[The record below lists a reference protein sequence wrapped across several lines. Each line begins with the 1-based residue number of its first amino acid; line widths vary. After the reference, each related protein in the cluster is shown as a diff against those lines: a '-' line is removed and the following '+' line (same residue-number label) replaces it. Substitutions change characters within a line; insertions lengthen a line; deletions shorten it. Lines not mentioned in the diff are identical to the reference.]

1 MNTLANLDK
10 PPFFA
15 AVYLTPDL
23 TPGFEA
29 DAGLHSEA
37 AATITAL
44 AMILHG
50 FVGFRDDVAAGGR
63 PVKIVYWRTY
73 RSMAAWKKTCA
84 DLIPHR
90 VKFDDCVASEGCL
103 WHWLDDLDQPLI
115 NRPARAA

>member
-15 AVYLTPDL
+15 AVYLAPASETDL
-23 TPGFEA
+23 
-29 DAGLHSEA
+29 GLHSEA

-50 FVGFRDDVAAGGR
+50 FVGFRDDLAVGNR

-73 RSMAAWKKTCA
+73 RAMTAWKKTCA
-84 DLIPHR
+84 ELIPHR
-90 VKFDDCVASEGCL
+90 IQFEDCIASEGCL
-103 WHWLDDLDQPLI
+103 WQWLDDIEQPLNI
-115 NRPARAA
+115 EPARAA

>member
-1 MNTLANLDK
+1 MNMLADLDK

-15 AVYLTPDL
+15 AVYLTPD
-23 TPGFEA
+23 A
-29 DAGLHSEA
+29 DADPGSHAEA
-37 AATITAL
+37 AATITSL

-73 RSMAAWKKTCA
+73 RAMRAWMKTCA

-90 VKFDDCVASEGCL
+90 VRFDECVAAEGCL
-103 WHWLDDLDQPLI
+103 WQWLDDTDQPLSI
-115 NRPARAA
+115 EPARAA

>member
-1 MNTLANLDK
+1 MNTLDRLDK

-15 AVYLTPDL
+15 AVYLAPNS
-23 TPGFEA
+23 EA
-29 DAGLHSEA
+29 DLGLHSEA

-50 FVGFRDDVAAGGR
+50 FVGFRDDVATGNR

-73 RSMAAWKKTCA
+73 RTMATWKRSCA

-90 VKFDDCVASEGCL
+90 IKFEDCIASEGCL
-103 WHWLDDLDQPLI
+103 WQWLGHIEEPL
-115 NRPARAA
+115 NMEPARAA